1 MRATDD
7 EFLAL
12 CESIWML
19 AAEGEALQ
27 TQAAEAKRLAN
38 TVRRSMAHD
47 LGISRGP
54 TICDEIADRIELNQV
69 KRRLLLS
76 RVQDIAIGLG

>member
-1 MRATDD
+1 
-7 EFLAL
+7 
-12 CESIWML
+12 ML
-19 AAEGEALQ
+19 AAEGEALR

-38 TVRRSMAHD
+38 APARRSMAHD

-54 TICDEIADRIELNQV
+54 TVCDEIADRIELNQV

-76 RVQDIAIGLG
+76 RVQDIAVGLG